1 MRPLRRTDRA
11 LSSEIARQLLEQ
23 GEFGVL
29 ASADAGG
36 QPYATPLSYVLIG
49 DGLYVHCAREGRKL
63 DNLAANPRVCFCVV
77 GRTEVLPAE
86 FATRYESVLAFGS
99 AAEVE
104 GAEKSAALRALAAK
118 YSPGY
123 PEDGERYIER
133 HQAAT
138 RVIRIH
144 IDEVSGKARR

>member
-11 LSSEIARQLLEQ
+11 LPIEEARQLLAL

-29 ASADAGG
+29 ASADTSG
-36 QPYATPLSYVLIG
+36 QPYATPLSYVLLG
-49 DGLYVHCAREGRKL
+49 DSLYFHCAREGRKL
-63 DNLAANPRVCFCVV
+63 DNLTANARVCFCVV

-86 FATRYESVLAFGS
+86 FATRYESVLVSGTAR
-99 AAEVE
+99 EVR
-104 GAEKSAALRALAAK
+104 GAEKLAALRALAAK
-118 YSPGY
+118 YSPDH

-138 RVIRIH
+138 RVIRI
-144 IDEVSGKARR
+144 IIEAVSGKARR